1 MSKIKRKDSHQNK
14 IKIPT
19 HNSFEIDYPV
29 FCFKHL
35 QTTPKKDF
43 EFYARFVERLN
54 KLCNLS
60 WDQINTSQKHSF
72 GTEKIPVRQIK
83 PDLPRFVTPDVK
95 DLIAF
100 RANGDN
106 RPFLGLRKNN
116 IFHII
121 FLEEAFNDIYD
132 HGRK

>member
-1 MSKIKRKDSHQNK
+1 MSKIKKKAQQQNK

-19 HNSFEIDYPV
+19 QNNIELDYPV

-35 QTTPKKDF
+35 QPTPNRDF

-60 WDQINTSQKHSF
+60 WKAINIAHRHGF
-72 GTEKIPVRQIK
+72 GTEKISTDKIK
-83 PDLPRFVTPDVK
+83 PRLPHFVTPEVK
-95 DLIAF
+95 ELTVF

-121 FLEEAFNDIYD
+121 FLEEVFNDIYD
-132 HGRK
+132 HGTK